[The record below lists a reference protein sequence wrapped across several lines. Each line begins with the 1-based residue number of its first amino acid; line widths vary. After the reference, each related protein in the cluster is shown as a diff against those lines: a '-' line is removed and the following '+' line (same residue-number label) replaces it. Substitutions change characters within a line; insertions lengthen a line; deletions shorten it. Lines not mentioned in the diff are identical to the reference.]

1 MTVDVLRRP
10 PESTGSIEE
19 SHRSDGSAAA
29 HASARTPYRLAASAA
44 LTLGA
49 GLAVTAILAAGV
61 LHLEQD
67 KLALAFDQQASVRVA
82 AIRRGLDQALE
93 VVAVTNALF
102 QTVDGVSEAQF
113 HQFTAPLVERNR
125 FIKAF
130 SYHHNIT
137 DAERPAFEQA
147 LGRAHPGATIREL
160 RDGRSQTALRHPSY
174 NPAAYVEPY
183 AGNEAAYGF
192 DVNASK
198 SFRAAIE
205 QALATGRP
213 AATSLVYLAQG
224 AGATLGPE
232 PGFLLV
238 MPVYRR
244 GAAIDSVEA
253 RRAAMVGDTA
263 VSMRAADLVHMI
275 LAGQPAGE
283 NLHVTVAIGADDGR
297 MQIVYPRAE
306 AQAASRAI
314 ELARAG
320 KPAPAAAAE
329 APPARPAHVSQL
341 EVGGQP
347 WRIAVAAPALASA
360 EARLADH
367 LGSLLVAAGGAVLS
381 LLLAAMVQSL
391 AQRSRRVEKLVQERT
406 ADLELSNQRLIDD
419 VAARRRTE
427 RALQR
432 SEQRFRQLV
441 SMSSDWYWEQ
451 DAAGRFI
458 SITGGFSAKAGLPAE
473 RLLGKTHQE
482 TARDG
487 LASDIGQAHLAQ
499 VAARQGYTGFE
510 YAVQDDQ
517 GDARWFSVNGEPV
530 FDEANNFCGYRGTG
544 TDITERKRSEQAIH
558 HVAQHDVL
566 TGLPNRSLLQ
576 DRLQQAVAY
585 SDRSKHPVWVMLID
599 LDRFKFVN
607 DSMGHKAGDVLLMT
621 VAARLRSALRETDT
635 VARLSGDEFVV
646 ILTEHEDQQLSV
658 DVVQRLMDSVAQPVM
673 LGITEF
679 FVTCSIGVSVYPL
692 DGAPADGLI
701 ETADIAM
708 YRAKKLGRN
717 NFQFYTPSMNEEA
730 MERVRIESALRSAV
744 ERNEFVLHYQ
754 PQVDLRTGAIVGMEA
769 LIRWQHPE
777 MGMVAPSR
785 FIGVAEETGLIV
797 PIGAWV
803 LRAACRQ
810 TRAWHDAGLGSLRVA
825 VNLSARQF
833 GADDLLDDLKTVLA
847 ETGLPPHCL
856 EIELT
861 ESLFMSDVG
870 VAVEL
875 LHAMK
880 ALGVKLS
887 IDDFGTG
894 YSSLSYLSRFPIDVL
909 KIDRSFVAAIARDS
923 NDAAIVAS
931 IVALAHN
938 LKLSVIAEGVET
950 ADQLDYL
957 RREGCDQM
965 QGYYFS
971 KPLPAEKFEALVRE
985 RQGAAVDTPVLQTQ
999 T

>member
-1 MTVDVLRRP
+1 MDLPRR
-10 PESTGSIEE
+10 
-19 SHRSDGSAAA
+19 
-29 HASARTPYRLAASAA
+29 RTPPHRFSPQRLAASSV
-44 LTLGA
+44 LTLAA
-49 GLAVTAILAAGV
+49 GVAVTAILAAGV
-61 LHLEQD
+61 LRLEQD
-67 KLALAFDQQASVRVA
+67 KLALAFEQQAGVRVA
-82 AIRRGLDQALE
+82 AIGRGLAQAAE
-93 VVAVTNALF
+93 VAAVTNTLF
-102 QTVDGVSEAQF
+102 KTMGTVSEAEF
-113 HQFTAPLVERNR
+113 HSFTAPLAERNR

-130 SYHHNIT
+130 TFHRRIA
-137 DAERPAFEQA
+137 DADRAAFEAGLQ
-147 LGRAHPGATIREL
+147 RNHPGSMVHEM
-160 RDGRSQTALRHPSY
+160 RDGRSQAALPHASY

-183 AGNEAAYGF
+183 AGNESAYGF
-192 DVNASK
+192 DVNGSK
-198 SFRAAIE
+198 SFNGAIE
-205 QALATGRP
+205 RALASGKL
-213 AATSLVYLAQG
+213 AATSLIYLSQG
-224 AGATLGPE
+224 ARTE

-238 MPVYRR
+238 MPVYRL
-244 GAAIDSVEA
+244 GAPLNDAA
-253 RRAAMVGDTA
+253 QRRAAMLGDTA
-263 VSMRAADLVHMI
+263 VSMRAADLVEVI
-275 LAGQPAGE
+275 LAGQAADE
-283 NLHVTVAIGADDGR
+283 NLQVTVAIGAGEGR
-297 MQIVYPRAE
+297 LQTVYPRA
-306 AQAASRAI
+306 AALAVTRAL
-314 ELARAG
+314 ERSGGKAGALADGADND
-320 KPAPAAAAE
+320 AARGIFGASL
-329 APPARPAHVSQL
+329 RHVSAVD
-341 EVGGQP
+341 VGGQP
-347 WRIAVAAPALASA
+347 WRIEVRAAPGLQ
-360 EARLADH
+360 LADH
-367 LGSLLVAAGGAVLS
+367 LGSLLVATGGA
-381 LLLAAMVQSL
+381 LLTLMLAALVQSL
-391 AQRSRRVEKLVQERT
+391 AQRSRRIEKLVQERT
-406 ADLELSNQRLIDD
+406 FDLKKSNQRLSDD
-419 VAARRRTE
+419 VAVRQRTE
-427 RALQR
+427 KALQQ

-451 DAAGRFI
+451 DAAGRFTN
-458 SITGGFSAKAGLPAE
+458 ITGDFREKAGLPAE
-473 RLLGKTHQE
+473 RLLGQTHQQI
-482 TARDG
+482 ASDG
-487 LASDIGQAHLAQ
+487 LDSDIGRAHLAQ

-510 YAVQDDQ
+510 YAVRDDA

-530 FDEANNFCGYRGTG
+530 FDEDGAFSGYRGTG
-544 TDITERKRSEQAIH
+544 TDITSRKHAEQAIH

-585 SDRSKHPVWVMLID
+585 SDRTRHPVWVMLID

-717 NFQFYTPSMNEEA
+717 NFQFYTPSMNDEA
-730 MERVRIESALRSAV
+730 MERVRIESALRSAL
-744 ERNEFVLHYQ
+744 ERREFVLHYQ
-754 PQVDLRTGAIVGMEA
+754 PQVDLKTGAIVGMEA

-803 LRAACRQ
+803 LRAACEQ
-810 TRAWHDAGLGSLRVA
+810 ARAWHAAGLGNLRVA

-833 GADDLLDDLKTVLA
+833 GAEGLVDDLKTVLH
-847 ETGLPPHCL
+847 ETGLAPACL

-870 VAVEL
+870 VAVDL

-880 ALGVKLS
+880 ALGVKLA

-923 NDAAIVAS
+923 NDAAIVSS

-950 ADQLDYL
+950 LDQLDYL

-971 KPLPAEKFEALVRE
+971 KPLPAAQFEALVRA
-985 RQGAAVDTPVLQTQ
+985 RRDVPADDLVGTLVA
-999 T
+999 